1 MPPRRMRWRFHAR
14 KTNAPTQNAT
24 PHSAASRGQF
34 QAPEQRCSLLDRDG
48 GTTAQQTS
56 KYATIHCRQ
65 RLEVIDRGS
74 LVDLVNIFVD
84 MTQLDDFAAVVGD
97 YVPVGGAARET

>member
-34 QAPEQRCSLLDRDG
+34 QAPEQRCSSLDRDG
-48 GTTAQQTS
+48 GTSAQQTS

-65 RLEVIDRGS
+65 RLEVIDRDS
-74 LVDLVNIFVD
+74 LVELVNRCVD
-84 MTQLDDFAAVVGD
+84 RTQLDDFRADVGD
-97 YVPVGGAARET
+97 EAPVGGAARAG